1 MFSTTLRDRSPAG
14 SPAQRPRLR
23 AEEPAPGADLLR
35 VQDLTVRYGGPDGA
49 TAVRDVS
56 FDIGRGERI
65 ALVGESGSGKTTL
78 AMAVAGFLPP
88 EAHVTTTAMEFAG
101 RSISDRRPGR
111 LPRRTPGMAMV
122 FQDAMTS
129 LDPVWSV
136 GSQLLAVLRADGR
149 ASRSDDDARARDW
162 LRRVGLTDLDRVMRA
177 RPYELSG
184 GMRQRVMM
192 ALALCG
198 QPRLLIA
205 DEPTSALDASL
216 ARATMDLLL
225 ELTSTTQT
233 SLLIVSH
240 DIHLCLDYSDRTFVM
255 YQGDLVEQAA
265 SADLASRARHPYTQG
280 LLRCIPTLADVGR
293 DYLPTLDAVMAE
305 SRLAVAAGGELDDG
319 ADLARGA
326 A

>member
-1 MFSTTLRDRSPAG
+1 MFSTTLRDRGPAG
-14 SPAQRPRLR
+14 A
-23 AEEPAPGADLLR
+23 PAPRTRARTAEAGPQPGTDLLR
-35 VQDLTVRYGGPDGA
+35 VQDLTVTYGGPRGA
-49 TAVRDVS
+49 VAVRDVS
-56 FDIGRGERI
+56 FAVARGERI

-88 EAHVTTTAMEFAG
+88 EAHVTATAMDFAG
-101 RSISDRRPGR
+101 RSIRERRPGR
-111 LPRRTPGMAMV
+111 LPQRTPGMAMV

-136 GSQLLAVLRADGR
+136 GSQLLAVLRGSGR
-149 ASRSDDDARARDW
+149 TSRQEAVALARDW
-162 LRRVGLTDLDRVMRA
+162 LRRVGLPDADRVMRA

-198 QPRLLIA
+198 QPDLLIA

-225 ELTSTTQT
+225 ELTSTTRT
-233 SLLIVSH
+233 SLLVVSH
-240 DIHLCLDYSDRTFVM
+240 DIHLCLDYADRTFVM
-255 YQGDLVEQAA
+255 YHGDLVEQAP
-265 SADLASRARHPYTQG
+265 SADLATHARHPYTRG
-280 LLRCIPTLADVGR
+280 LLQCVPTLADVDR
-293 DYLPTLDAVMAE
+293 DHLPTLDAVMAQGP
-305 SRLAVAAGGELDDG
+305 AVDTP
-319 ADLARGA
+319 DLTRGA